1 MSTLTDTITIPRRFN
16 GPLESGNGGY
26 SAGVIA
32 AHLGGVAEVSLRN
45 PVPLDTELDLEGV
58 GADALRVMHGETP
71 IAEAHAIDS
80 VDIDV
85 PTPVGIEEARRASE
99 HYASPHEGLFSKC
112 FVCGPAREGSFEV
125 FAGPVSGRDLVA
137 SAWTPPQWAAD
148 GSGAVRPEFAWAVL
162 DCPTYFAV
170 HPVRPGEEMPLSML
184 VRQSAEVRAP
194 IHAGEEYEVLAWPI
208 GSEGR
213 KHHAGAAV
221 LSADGETLAVAR
233 AMLVEV
239 RQA

>member
-1 MSTLTDTITIPRRFN
+1 MSTLTDTITIPGRFN

-32 AHLGGVAEVSLRN
+32 AHLGGVADVSLRS
-45 PVPLDTELDLEGV
+45 PVPLDTELEVDRA
-58 GADALRVMHGETP
+58 GAGALRILHGETL
-71 IAEAHAIDS
+71 IAEAQAIDT
-80 VDIDV
+80 VDAEV
-85 PTPVGIEEARRASE
+85 PAPVGVEEARQASE
-99 HYASPHEGLFSKC
+99 HYAAPREGLFSRC

-125 FAGPVSGRDLVA
+125 FAGPVAGRELVA
-137 SAWTPPQWAAD
+137 SPWTPPQWAAD

-170 HPVRPGEEMPLSML
+170 HSGEDLPLSML
-184 VRQSAEVRAP
+184 VRHSAEVRTP
-194 IHAGEEYEVLAWPI
+194 IHAGEEHVVVAWPI

-221 LSADGETLAVAR
+221 LSADGETLAVAL